1 MISFITVTRLLEINP
16 ISALLTRKHMDN
28 VLDNVLKQTASF
40 TPSPYNEDN
49 TQKSNMQLLPV
60 GLRPKS
66 ELTSKLQQVLNQ
78 HGAVLQLPG
87 KVVISNISVHSTS
100 IVLRWEL
107 PDQNAEVTAD
117 RTLIFSLQC
126 YADVPFKFKK
136 DKLVNFKKRFLNI
149 GANSPGL
156 SQDSGYHQDG
166 SSDCTS
172 QSSDIKSYNL
182 PSIPASLRTSSSHNV
197 SLITMQTPDMKDS
210 NGKLEDHKEKLK
222 TSNSNTPQGQVLQ
235 KTPVLP
241 QSVRLAQTTPAA
253 RASGALLSLPPLLT
267 KDGASKVNTRDIQ
280 SPSDSEHDPMSGS
293 NLSGMLSDNED
304 TPRPNGQQQVSQ
316 PPPPPQLHTQM
327 SSQTTDASSSNS
339 TLSDEPTETSNNHAI
354 NIGRFC
360 KGYAFE
366 EIYCGQDSQFSYSG
380 IVTGATYYFRVQCR
394 NAVGEGPWSD
404 THKCSII
411 PSELDIIFI
420 ELYIYVLRVL

>member
-1 MISFITVTRLLEINP
+1 
-16 ISALLTRKHMDN
+16 MDS
-28 VLDNVLKQTASF
+28 VLDNVLKQTAAF
-40 TPSPYNEDN
+40 TPSSRNEDN
-49 TQKSNMQLLPV
+49 SQKSNMQLLPV
-60 GLRPKS
+60 SLRPKS

-87 KVVISNISVHSTS
+87 KVVLSHVSVHSTS

-107 PDQNAEVTAD
+107 PDQNTEVTAD

-136 DKLVNFKKRFLNI
+136 DKIVNFNKRLLNI
-149 GANSPGL
+149 GTTSPGL

-172 QSSDIKSYNL
+172 QASDIKSGNL
-182 PSIPASLRTSSSHNV
+182 PSIPPSLRTSSSHNE

-222 TSNSNTPQGQVLQ
+222 NSNSHTPQGQVLH

-241 QSVRLAQTTPAA
+241 QSVRLAQTTSAA
-253 RASGALLSLPPLLT
+253 RASGALLNLPPLLT
-267 KDGASKVNTRDIQ
+267 KDGSSKVNTRDIQ

-293 NLSGMLSDNED
+293 NLSGMLGDTED
-304 TPRPNGQQQVSQ
+304 TPRPNGQQKASQ
-316 PPPPPQLHTQM
+316 QQQQPPQLRTQM

-339 TLSDEPTETSNNHAI
+339 TLSDEPTETSNNHAV

-404 THKCSII
+404 TYKCSII

-420 ELYIYVLRVL
+420 ELYF

>member
-1 MISFITVTRLLEINP
+1 MRLLEINP
-16 ISALLTRKHMDN
+16 ISALLTRKHMDS
-28 VLDNVLKQTASF
+28 VLDNVLKQTAAF
-40 TPSPYNEDN
+40 TPSSRNEDN

-87 KVVISNISVHSTS
+87 KVVLSHVSVHSTS

-136 DKLVNFKKRFLNI
+136 DKIVNFNKRLLNI
-149 GANSPGL
+149 GTNSSCL
-156 SQDSGYHQDG
+156 SQDSGYYQDG

-172 QSSDIKSYNL
+172 QASDIKSGNL
-182 PSIPASLRTSSSHNV
+182 PSIPPSLRTSSSHNV

-210 NGKLEDHKEKLK
+210 NGKLEDRKEKLK
-222 TSNSNTPQGQVLQ
+222 NSNLHNPQGQVLH
-235 KTPVLP
+235 KTPMLP
-241 QSVRLAQTTPAA
+241 QSVMLAQTTPAA
-253 RASGALLSLPPLLT
+253 RASGALLNLPPLLT

-293 NLSGMLSDNED
+293 NLSGMLSDTED
-304 TPRPNGQQQVSQ
+304 TPRPNGQQQTSQ
-316 PPPPPQLHTQM
+316 QQQQQQQPPQLRTQM

-339 TLSDEPTETSNNHAI
+339 TLSDEPTETSNDHVV

-404 THKCSII
+404 TYKCSII

-420 ELYIYVLRVL
+420 ELYI